1 MIVVDYNQ
9 TAIGSFMAEVKG
21 RTDVEP
27 NLDLLRHMIL
37 NSIRSYKMKWGDE
50 FGDLVI
56 ACDNRKYWR
65 RQVFP
70 YYKAGRKVTREKSGM
85 DWSSIF
91 EAVNLIRDELD
102 EVFPYPVINVDGAEA
117 DDVIGT
123 LAEYSQ
129 TIGEPGP
136 LFQDEITP
144 EPFLIV
150 SGDHDFKQLQK
161 FSNVKQYAPAQKKWV
176 KITEPAEVVLREH
189 IIIGDK
195 GDGIPNMLSADNV
208 FVNGTR
214 QTPIRKV
221 KLNKWKNLPPEEWV
235 TGEMSAGYVR
245 NSTLVDLTKT
255 PEDIKE
261 SIINNYK
268 SQQGQDRSLLL
279 DYFMKNKMK
288 QMIDVIDDF

>member
-9 TAIGSFMAEVKG
+9 TAIGSFMAEVRG

-56 ACDNRKYWR
+56 ACDNRQYWR

-129 TIGEPGP
+129 TIGEAGP
-136 LFQDEITP
+136 LFEDVVT

-161 FSNVKQYAPAQKKWV
+161 FPNVRQYAPAQKKWV

-261 SIINNYK
+261 TIINSYK

-279 DYFMKNKMK
+279 NYFMKHKMSR
-288 QMIDVIDDF
+288 MIDVIDDF

>member
-56 ACDNRKYWR
+56 ACDNRQYWR

-123 LAEYSQ
+123 LAAYSQ

-136 LFQDEITP
+136 LFEDEITP

-235 TGEMSAGYVR
+235 TGEMSNGYVR

-261 SIINNYK
+261 SIINSYK
-268 SQQGQDRSLLL
+268 SQQGQDRSLL
-279 DYFMKNKMK
+279 
-288 QMIDVIDDF
+288 

>member
-261 SIINNYK
+261 TIINL
-268 SQQGQDRSLLL
+268 SL
-279 DYFMKNKMK
+279 
-288 QMIDVIDDF
+288 IHI

>member
-9 TAIGSFMAEVKG
+9 TAIGSFMAEAKG
-21 RTDVEP
+21 SGNLEP
-27 NLDLLRHMIL
+27 NLDLLRHMII
-37 NSIRSYKMKWGDE
+37 NSIRSYNKRWGEE
-50 FGDLVI
+50 FGELVI

-65 RQVFP
+65 RSIFP
-70 YYKAGRKVTREKSGM
+70 YYKAGRKASRQKSDM
-85 DWSSIF
+85 DWGAIF
-91 EAVNLIRDELD
+91 DAVNLVRDEIM
-102 EVFPYPVINVDGAEA
+102 EVFPYAVIDVDGAEA
-117 DDVIGT
+117 DDIIGT

-129 TIGEPGP
+129 TVGEPGP
-136 LFQDEITP
+136 LFEDEITP

-161 FSNVKQYAPAQKKWV
+161 FSNVRQWAPAQKKWV

-195 GDGIPNMLSADNV
+195 GDGIPNIQSADNV
-208 FVNGTR
+208 LVEGIR

-221 KLNKWKNLPPEEWV
+221 KLNKWKYLKPEEWV
-235 TGEMSAGYVR
+235 SGEMSAGYVR

-288 QMIDVIDDF
+288 QMIDVIEDF

>member
-37 NSIRSYKMKWGDE
+37 NSIRSYKMKWCDE

-56 ACDNRKYWR
+56 ACDNRQYWR

-123 LAEYSQ
+123 LAAYSQ

-136 LFQDEITP
+136 LFEDEITP

-235 TGEMSAGYVR
+235 TGEMSNGYVR

-261 SIINNYK
+261 SIINSYK

-279 DYFMKNKMK
+279 DYFMRNKMNR
-288 QMIDVIDDF
+288 MIDVIEDF

>member
-50 FGDLVI
+50 FGNLVI
-56 ACDNRKYWR
+56 ACDNRQYWR

-123 LAEYSQ
+123 LAAYSQ

-136 LFQDEITP
+136 LFEDEITP

-261 SIINNYK
+261 SIINSYK

-279 DYFMKNKMK
+279 DYFMRNKMNR
-288 QMIDVIDDF
+288 MIDVIEDF

>member
-50 FGDLVI
+50 FGNLVI
-56 ACDNRKYWR
+56 ACDNRQYWR

-123 LAEYSQ
+123 LAAYSQ

-136 LFQDEITP
+136 LFEDEITP

-235 TGEMSAGYVR
+235 TGEMSNGYVR

-261 SIINNYK
+261 SIINSYK

-279 DYFMKNKMK
+279 DYFMRNKMNR
-288 QMIDVIDDF
+288 MIDVIEDF

>member
-56 ACDNRKYWR
+56 ACDNRQYWR
-65 RQVFP
+65 RQGFP

-123 LAEYSQ
+123 LAAYSQ

-136 LFQDEITP
+136 LFEDEITP

-161 FSNVKQYAPAQKKWV
+161 WANIKQYAPAQKKWV

-189 IIIGDK
+189 IIVGDK
-195 GDGIPNMLSADNV
+195 GDGIPNMLSDDDC
-208 FVNGTR
+208 FVEGKR
-214 QTPIRKV
+214 QTPVRKV
-221 KLNKWKNLPPEEWV
+221 KLNKWKYLPPEEWV
-235 TGEMSAGYVR
+235 SGELAAGYVR

-279 DYFMKNKMK
+279 DYFMKYKMK
-288 QMIDVIDDF
+288 HMIDVIDDF

>member
-1 MIVVDYNQ
+1 
-9 TAIGSFMAEVKG
+9 
-21 RTDVEP
+21 
-27 NLDLLRHMIL
+27 
-37 NSIRSYKMKWGDE
+37 MKWGDE
-50 FGDLVI
+50 FGNLVI
-56 ACDNRKYWR
+56 ACDNRQYWR

-123 LAEYSQ
+123 LAAYSQ

-136 LFQDEITP
+136 LFEDEITP

-235 TGEMSAGYVR
+235 TGEMSNGYVR

-261 SIINNYK
+261 SIINSYK

-279 DYFMKNKMK
+279 DYFMRNKMNR
-288 QMIDVIDDF
+288 MIDVIEDF

>member
-1 MIVVDYNQ
+1 MDDNNNGVLDKAEFRKGMRELGLNLAGEEETLLFSFLDKDRSGDIDFEEFLTTIRGNLNARREKIVVQAFAQMDKN
-9 TAIGSFMAEVKG
+9 GNGV
-21 RTDVEP
+21 VEP
-27 NLDLLRHMIL
+27 
-37 NSIRSYKMKWGDE
+37 
-50 FGDLVI
+50 
-56 ACDNRKYWR
+56 
-65 RQVFP
+65 
-70 YYKAGRKVTREKSGM
+70 
-85 DWSSIF
+85 
-91 EAVNLIRDELD
+91 
-102 EVFPYPVINVDGAEA
+102 

-261 SIINNYK
+261 TIINSYK

-279 DYFMKNKMK
+279 NYFMKHKMSR
-288 QMIDVIDDF
+288 MIDVIDDF

>member
-9 TAIGSFMAEVKG
+9 TAIGSSMAEVKG

-56 ACDNRKYWR
+56 ACDNRQYWR

-123 LAEYSQ
+123 LAAYSQ

-136 LFQDEITP
+136 LFEDEITP

-235 TGEMSAGYVR
+235 TGEMSNGYVR

-261 SIINNYK
+261 SIINSYK

-288 QMIDVIDDF
+288 QMIDVIEDF